1 MATTSSLL
9 RVKMSKKLGV
19 SFWPWRRIHPKQL
32 LTLEKNAKMQYR
44 QATNLQK
51 KKKRSQ
57 FAYQLKA
64 KQLIST
70 LYGNLNTQYF
80 KTLYK
85 KCKLLKGKNTI
96 NFFSTLEK
104 RLDCILYRACFVT
117 SLQEAKQLISHKK
130 ICINNNIISKPGY
143 IVEPGDIISV
153 VSNTSKSQAQTITNF
168 LKADSTQQAMHSIS
182 TRFTRRIPNIMDKQQ
197 NRTKKLIQNH
207 FDIKDSSISKMA
219 TKKLFYK
226 PLHLE
231 INYHIL
237 HIVYLFAPQQLYF
250 PVQLPLQN
258 ISRAFQS

>member
-1 MATTSSLL
+1 MQKCNT
-9 RVKMSKKLGV
+9 VK
-19 SFWPWRRIHPKQL
+19 
-32 LTLEKNAKMQYR
+32 
-44 QATNLQK
+44 LQIYKK

-85 KCKLLKGKNTI
+85 KCKSLKGKNSI

-143 IVEPGDIISV
+143 VVEPGDIISV
-153 VSNTSKSQAQTITNF
+153 VSNASKSQAQTITNF
-168 LKADSTQQAMHSIS
+168 LKADPTQQAMHSVS
-182 TRFTRRIPNIMDKQQ
+182 TRFSRKIPNIITKQQ
-197 NRTKKLIQNH
+197 NRTKELVSNQ
-207 FDIKDSSISKMA
+207 FDIKDVRVNKIG

>member
-9 RVKMSKKLGV
+9 RVKISRKLGV

-64 KQLIST
+64 KQLVST

-80 KTLYK
+80 KTLFK
-85 KCKLLKGKNTI
+85 KCKSLKGKSSI
-96 NFFSTLEK
+96 NFFSTLER

-117 SLQEAKQLISHKK
+117 SLQGAKQLISHKK

-143 IVEPGDIISV
+143 LVEPGDIISV
-153 VSNTSKSQAQTITNF
+153 VSGTSKSQAQTITDF
-168 LKADSTQQAMHSIS
+168 LKAEPTQEAIQNVS
-182 TRFTRRIPNIMDKQQ
+182 TRFARRMPSLVDRQQ
-197 NRTKKLIQNH
+197 NRTKKISS
-207 FDIKDSSISKMA
+207 DSVGC
-219 TKKLFYK
+219 KKFK
-226 PLHLE
+226 
-231 INYHIL
+231 YHENGDKKIIL
-237 HIVYLFAPQQLYF
+237 QTIA
-250 PVQLPLQN
+250 
-258 ISRAFQS
+258 S

>member
-9 RVKMSKKLGV
+9 RVKISRKLGV

-64 KQLIST
+64 KQLVST

-80 KTLYK
+80 KTLFK
-85 KCKLLKGKNTI
+85 KCKSLKGKSSI
-96 NFFSTLEK
+96 NFFSTLER

-117 SLQEAKQLISHKK
+117 SLQGAKQLISHKK

-143 IVEPGDIISV
+143 LVEPGDIISV
-153 VSNTSKSQAQTITNF
+153 VSDF
-168 LKADSTQQAMHSIS
+168 LKAEPTQEAIQNVS
-182 TRFTRRIPNIMDKQQ
+182 TRFARRMPSLVDRQQ
-197 NRTKKLIQNH
+197 NRTKKLVQTQL
-207 FDIKDSSISKMA
+207 DVKSSNTMKMG

-237 HIVYLFAPQQLYF
+237 HIIYLFAPQQLYF

-258 ISRAFQS
+258 VSRAFQS

>member
-9 RVKMSKKLGV
+9 RVKMSRKLGV

-44 QATNLQK
+44 QTTNLQK

-85 KCKLLKGKNTI
+85 KCKSLKGKNSI

-143 IVEPGDIISV
+143 VVEPGDIISV
-153 VSNTSKSQAQTITNF
+153 VSNASKSQAQTITNF
-168 LKADSTQQAMHSIS
+168 LKADPTQQAMHSVS
-182 TRFTRRIPNIMDKQQ
+182 TRFSRKIPNIMTKQQ
-197 NRTKKLIQNH
+197 NRTKELG
-207 FDIKDSSISKMA
+207 

>member
-9 RVKMSKKLGV
+9 RVKISRKLGV

-64 KQLIST
+64 KQLVST

-80 KTLYK
+80 KTLFK
-85 KCKLLKGKNTI
+85 KCKSLKGKSSI
-96 NFFSTLEK
+96 NFFSTLER

-117 SLQEAKQLISHKK
+117 SLQGAKQLISHKK

-143 IVEPGDIISV
+143 LVEPGDIISV
-153 VSNTSKSQAQTITNF
+153 VSGTSKSQAQTITDF
-168 LKADSTQQAMHSIS
+168 LKAEPTQEAIQNVS
-182 TRFTRRIPNIMDKQQ
+182 TRFARRMPSLVDRQQ
-197 NRTKKLIQNH
+197 NRTKKLVQTQL
-207 FDIKDSSISKMA
+207 DVKSSNTMKMG
-219 TKKLFYK
+219 TKK
-226 PLHLE
+226 
-231 INYHIL
+231 IIL
-237 HIVYLFAPQQLYF
+237 QTIA
-250 PVQLPLQN
+250 
-258 ISRAFQS
+258 S

>member
-9 RVKMSKKLGV
+9 RVKTSRKLGV

-32 LTLEKNAKMQYR
+32 LTLEKNAKMQFR
-44 QATNLQK
+44 QANSLQK

-80 KTLYK
+80 KTLFK
-85 KCKLLKGKNTI
+85 KCKSLKGKSSV
-96 NFFSTLEK
+96 NFFSTLER
-104 RLDCILYRACFVT
+104 RLDCILYRASFVT

-143 IVEPGDIISV
+143 LLEPGDIISV
-153 VSNTSKSQAQTITNF
+153 VSGTSKSQAQTISNF
-168 LKADSTQQAMHSIS
+168 LKAEPTQQALHSVS
-182 TRFTRRIPNIMDKQQ
+182 TRFARRIPSLIDRQQ
-197 NRTKKLIQNH
+197 NRIQKLVQSQL
-207 FDIKDSSISKMA
+207 DVKSSNIPKMG

-237 HIVYLFAPQQLYF
+237 HIIYLFAPQQLYF

>member
-9 RVKMSKKLGV
+9 RVKISRKLGV

-64 KQLIST
+64 KQLVST

-80 KTLYK
+80 KTLFK
-85 KCKLLKGKNTI
+85 KCKSLKGKSSI
-96 NFFSTLEK
+96 NFFSTLER

-117 SLQEAKQLISHKK
+117 SLQGAKQLISHKK

-143 IVEPGDIISV
+143 LVEPGDIISV
-153 VSNTSKSQAQTITNF
+153 VSGTSKSQAQTITDF
-168 LKADSTQQAMHSIS
+168 LKAEPTQEA
-182 TRFTRRIPNIMDKQQ
+182 
-197 NRTKKLIQNH
+197 IQNVSLVSL
-207 FDIKDSSISKMA
+207 DECPALLIDNKIEQK
-219 TKKLFYK
+219 
-226 PLHLE
+226 
-231 INYHIL
+231 N
-237 HIVYLFAPQQLYF
+237 
-250 PVQLPLQN
+250 
-258 ISRAFQS
+258 

>member
-9 RVKMSKKLGV
+9 RVKISRKLGV
-19 SFWPWRRIHPKQL
+19 TFWPWRRIHPKQL

-44 QATNLQK
+44 QATSLQK

-64 KQLIST
+64 KQLILT
-70 LYGNLNTQYF
+70 LYGNLNTHYF

-85 KCKLLKGKNTI
+85 KCKLLKGKSSI

-104 RLDCILYRACFVT
+104 RLDCILYRASFVS

-130 ICINNNIISKPGY
+130 ICINNNIVSKPGY
-143 IVEPGDIISV
+143 LVEPGDIISV
-153 VSNTSKSQAQTITNF
+153 VSSTSKSQAHTITNF
-168 LKADSTQQAMHSIS
+168 LKAEPTQQAIQNVS
-182 TRFTRRIPNIMDKQQ
+182 TRFVRRIPNLLDKQQ
-197 NRTKKLIQNH
+197 NRTKKLIQNQ
-207 FDIKDSSISKMA
+207 FDTKNSNIAKMG

-237 HIVYLFAPQQLYF
+237 HIIYLFAPQQLYF

-258 ISRAFQS
+258 ISRAFRS